1 MALEEKKLFVNNKYA
16 KYNLVN
22 DNSNIRVAPT
32 RSNTFP
38 PPPSTTD
45 PSSSS
50 LANNNNNPYLNRSSR
65 SNTVSSFTS
74 TAASASNDDY
84 WCSSVVQTDQNKN
97 DNDDYWNVKTEATA
111 TNQNN
116 DSWDMKNNEENNGVW
131 NVNNI
136 EEDIRNEDWLS
147 ENINRKKNE
156 CWNSIVEN
164 PNQSNNQKDVE
175 DYNNIVETA
184 NNNDYW
190 GSELQDNQNNND
202 YQDNV
207 DYWNSTS
214 ENKISKENDNDNLNE
229 EDTVSIPTPITTI
242 SAVTPPKEENP
253 NISNDND
260 FNQSLIKKLNTLSTI
275 DQQHHDEK
283 KYNSHN
289 YNPRIIIDINNVIS
303 NNTIDT
309 TGNTNGKKIQTF
321 VLIEQKLLDFSDDE
335 DKSPAVN
342 NNSEKETTTNTATAK
357 KKRSADFKIIDME
370 GFLRK
375 DLEEGLKKMV
385 NGVMNKNLTSS
396 ITILASST
404 GKQKMKFLDIAS
416 LEPINAAL
424 VFENP
429 ECRVVGRIETYS
441 CKLAGVDK
449 KLYKNLESQ
458 WNNNLSQ
465 QNAQSVSP
473 DAHSFDT
480 IISPFGSMD
489 QPSSRRTLF
498 NLIATLNASYPDY
511 DFSDV
516 KPDQF
521 TKQPSVPMVCNYINN
536 TLFNLGR
543 AHIIN
548 DLMLWQTVD
557 DIIFLD
563 ECNIYSFNPDSD
575 ADPNSDDGV
584 ITTAPLQEDEPLD
597 DTISETEESDINAM
611 SYEEYV
617 MGDIEM

>member
-1 MALEEKKLFVNNKYA
+1 MNPRVFRPNRRPSAIFRPWNAATLGVCQDQNVPLEEKKLFVNNKYA

-38 PPPSTTD
+38 SPSSTTTD

-74 TAASASNDDY
+74 TAASASSKEPTTTTTTIEKDDDY

-116 DSWDMKNNEENNGVW
+116 DSWDMKNNEENNGGW

-136 EEDIRNEDWLS
+136 EEDIRNEDCDVKNNEEDDGGWNMKNNEEKNRGWNNVTEYTNEKNEGLS

-184 NNNDYW
+184 NN
-190 GSELQDNQNNND
+190 
-202 YQDNV
+202 
-207 DYWNSTS
+207 
-214 ENKISKENDNDNLNE
+214 KNDNDNWNE

-242 SAVTPPKEENP
+242 SAITPPKEENP

-283 KYNSHN
+283 KSNSHN
-289 YNPRIIIDINNVIS
+289 YNPRIITNINNVIS

-370 GFLRK
+370 GFLRQ
-375 DLEEGLKKMV
+375 DLEEGLKKMLQQR
-385 NGVMNKNLTSS
+385 NMIPLN
-396 ITILASST
+396 
-404 GKQKMKFLDIAS
+404 
-416 LEPINAAL
+416 
-424 VFENP
+424 
-429 ECRVVGRIETYS
+429 
-441 CKLAGVDK
+441 
-449 KLYKNLESQ
+449 SQ
-458 WNNNLSQ
+458 S
-465 QNAQSVSP
+465 
-473 DAHSFDT
+473 
-480 IISPFGSMD
+480 
-489 QPSSRRTLF
+489 
-498 NLIATLNASYPDY
+498 
-511 DFSDV
+511 
-516 KPDQF
+516 
-521 TKQPSVPMVCNYINN
+521 
-536 TLFNLGR
+536 
-543 AHIIN
+543 
-548 DLMLWQTVD
+548 
-557 DIIFLD
+557 LD
-563 ECNIYSFNPDSD
+563 E
-575 ADPNSDDGV
+575 
-584 ITTAPLQEDEPLD
+584 LLK
-597 DTISETEESDINAM
+597 
-611 SYEEYV
+611 
-617 MGDIEM
+617 